1 MKRVRLKYIIILIST
16 ATLVLVSLLLY
27 QAFQLYEKRSEEL
40 TDHIDNVLSKVAI
53 RHEKVTD
60 LLRYTSLF
68 GEDFS
73 GQYKKALKQE
83 FQNLVP
89 VKETVS
95 IKDTMIF
102 EGGRK
107 VKYLYVTGES
117 YDSLTHVTAKHSV
130 LARDI
135 SEITSYIQEGKRKE
149 DLSVDESD
157 DLAFQLDKRVVTS
170 LFKKSKYINELMVS
184 AFRSTN
190 LMTPDQ
196 RVNLAFLDSIIAITF
211 DAENLD
217 TEYNYSITDERN
229 EFVSFLSYTDKYNSS
244 MDLNKAISV
253 KLFPGNIFDE
263 ELYLNVLFPQKGSML
278 LQEIGLAIVVSIL
291 LIVLV
296 IVSFYIMF
304 ITILD
309 QRRLA
314 AIKRDFINNMT
325 HEFRTPISTISLAC
339 EAAMDKDMNK
349 NDLQSV
355 MPFIKMINE
364 ENKRLSGLVE
374 QILKST
380 ILDRGEIKMKRE
392 QLELNDI
399 VAKTVDKSNFR
410 VNNGKIHLEQAV
422 GTMPFEGDLIHTTNI
437 ISNLIDNAIKYSKDT
452 IDITVKTERIP
463 NGDYKLTVEDKGIGI
478 KNEHLDKIF
487 DKLYRVPTGNVHN
500 VKGYGLG
507 LNYVKAIVDKQGW
520 EIKVKSKFGEGSIFT
535 IIIKNS

>member
-149 DLSVDESD
+149 DLPVDESD

>member
-1 MKRVRLKYIIILIST
+1 MKKVRLKYIIILIST

-102 EGGRK
+102 EGGRE

-117 YDSLTHVTAKHSV
+117 YDSLTQVTAKHSV

-355 MPFIKMINE
+355 MPFIKMIDE

>member
-102 EGGRK
+102 EGGRE

-117 YDSLTHVTAKHSV
+117 YDSLTQVTAKHSV

>member
-102 EGGRK
+102 EGRRE

-117 YDSLTHVTAKHSV
+117 YDSLTQVTAKHSV

-355 MPFIKMINE
+355 MPFIKMIDE

-487 DKLYRVPTGNVHN
+487 NKLYRVPTGNVHN